1 MISAE
6 YHPAGRRSRS
16 LAALE
21 RDAALV
27 RVSRTRRWLIAG
39 AAGLSAGIAALVSS
53 AAPGHTLS
61 SRGQPGI
68 STSGSASAPVRTA
81 SAARSSRTMPPLAS
95 PGELGLQGPSSAPQ
109 AAPSV
114 AQASPDPSQSAQAA
128 PNPAQAAPAP
138 APTPAPV
145 VSGGS

>member
-6 YHPAGRRSRS
+6 YHPAGRRSTS

-27 RVSRTRRWLIAG
+27 RVSRARRWMIAG
-39 AAGLSAGIAALVSS
+39 AAALSAAIAALVSS
-53 AAPGHTLS
+53 TAPGHTLG
-61 SRGQPGI
+61 SRGQATA
-68 STSGSASAPVRTA
+68 STTGSARSASSIA
-81 SAARSSRTMPPLAS
+81 SSKTLPPLAS
-95 PGELGLQGPSSAPQ
+95 PGELGLQGPSSVPQ
-109 AAPSV
+109 SAATVSP
-114 AQASPDPSQSAQAA
+114 ATPDPSQSSQAS
-128 PNPAQAAPAP
+128 PNPVQAAPAP